1 MTFSTWH
8 NRTRIAIRLYSGK
21 LLLTFVFLGGS
32 DAVIHGQHVTK
43 QADARAF
50 YVDDPIRIDPDR
62 INITEPTEFPL
73 YKDADYLINS
83 FTHPGGDAGPALNVN
98 SVDDVPDSSWFTNR
112 ILANSLSVEEA
123 ARGPLT
129 GDGPAPGVWTI
140 IRPKSSGFSPG
151 ARRSMFTSTWGPD
164 AIERLLTNDLRTALQ
179 TSCISAS
186 KSGRPFPTGVPG
198 TFSKLVMK

>member
-8 NRTRIAIRLYSGK
+8 NRTRIGIRLYSGK
-21 LLLTFVFLGGS
+21 LLLTFVCLCGS

-50 YVDDPIRIDPDR
+50 YVDDPIRADPDQ

-98 SVDDVPDSSWFTNR
+98 SVDEVPDSSWFTNR
-112 ILANSLSVEEA
+112 IGGGKMTIEDI
-123 ARGPLT
+123 ARGPDTT
-129 GDGPAPGVWTI
+129 GGPAPGIWTVVG
-140 IRPKSSGFSPG
+140 RPAGGLSLIHISEP
-151 ARRSMFTSTWGPD
+151 T
-164 AIERLLTNDLRTALQ
+164 RLL
-179 TSCISAS
+179 SISY
-186 KSGRPFPTGVPG
+186 
-198 TFSKLVMK
+198 